1 MTLQVEPT
9 KSCQKRDPTME
20 SREKESGVALD
31 RFKPASSGGR
41 PRKKETFIKGITG
54 LYSSFPFLSSQHYS
68 PCVVSLLSTTIRAI
82 SSPIVNVPCISL
94 KSTCPNSPFYILGSP
109 LAHNLV

>member
-41 PRKKETFIKGITG
+41 VCGRPGKRKH
-54 LYSSFPFLSSQHYS
+54 L
-68 PCVVSLLSTTIRAI
+68 
-82 SSPIVNVPCISL
+82 
-94 KSTCPNSPFYILGSP
+94 
-109 LAHNLV
+109 